1 MKNFFLCL
9 TLVLITTKAR
19 SNEIL
24 DILKDFHFSE
34 NSELSDPSSKS
45 QTKASSNTCL
55 DEQTSL
61 PLSFIKGLIL
71 GEKKELLIGQEPTND
86 MLKIKSPEYM
96 ISNCSNMLEWKLES
110 KTIDGK
116 VIHAIVAEI
125 QKENCK
131 EKKCSDGEKCNNKI
145 CNYKVSEKGK
155 DGPHAIEIEV
165 EPNLNGFKNCL
176 EKTGVIKDN
185 KIVQSAIHPYSLDLS
200 FRVPKESGELYFL
213 SRGKQST
220 EFSKE
225 FIHTQGCDHY
235 EYAHPRVR
243 AILTEEDA
251 EKKNLDEE
259 ANKLKEC
266 NEYSQVT
273 DFIQKYQEYASE
285 LGEIAKKLL
294 LEAAKKSASAIKS
307 GKYTDEDLKVI
318 EDFNKLVVEPKIN
331 EAVKLHDEWVSL
343 TGDDKKTKKSELD
356 KVLSEISSYGKD
368 PYFLSLHT
376 NKLVSDGKFEEAEKL
391 NSMKLTI
398 QHHQRLGAKEN
409 NVVITPAVAAE
420 RVKNNQN
427 LFSQYLETE
436 REKYDYR
443 TGQSSGKAE
452 YYANLRKRMN
462 DNIQARTENYRDEIQ
477 AELARTQPPAGYCYR
492 YFRNTQRCIQESQ
505 ERVQE
510 LVSLLQ
516 HYNNVDKERF
526 EEYDELAK
534 QWGGLEE
541 EGRRYIAT
549 QNGEEPPV
557 ESKTYILTGEDETTE
572 APARRD
578 PPRSDSYNFDYNPG
592 AQQNPQYYQQQSQ
605 MTPQQYN
612 YPVNPYQYNNMF
624 SQQNPYSN
632 FNQPFLGQQSFAP
645 NYQNSYQQTGVY
657 NFNWNNPGNYMQQ
670 PFPSQQQPG
679 QLPYW
684 NQPYQAYGNFQMYR

>member
-1 MKNFFLCL
+1 MKNLFLSL
-9 TLVLITTKAR
+9 TLVLMTTKAR
-19 SNEIL
+19 SSDVFEA
-24 DILKDFHFSE
+24 LKNYQGSG
-34 NSELSDPSSKS
+34 NTIS
-45 QTKASSNTCL
+45 TGSSNTSSLASTTTL
-55 DEQTSL
+55 DNPICENDQTSL
-61 PLSFIKGLIL
+61 PLSFLT
-71 GEKKELLIGQEPTND
+71 LLFQTND
-86 MLKIKSPEYM
+86 KDLKIAHDTMNNTLTISSPGNM
-96 ISNCSNMLEWKLES
+96 ISNCSNMLQWNL
-110 KTIDGK
+110 KTKKINGNT
-116 VIHAIVAEI
+116 IHAIEAEI
-125 QKENCK
+125 KKTDDCTESACK
-131 EKKCSDGEKCNNKI
+131 YKVVLKNDGKPSFEEKFFEPTLKGFEKCLEETKI
-145 CNYKVSEKGK
+145 FNEGK
-155 DGPHAIEIEV
+155 INA
-165 EPNLNGFKNCL
+165 
-176 EKTGVIKDN
+176 
-185 KIVQSAIHPYSLDLS
+185 SAIHPTQLVVPLS
-200 FRVPKESGELYFL
+200 VPSESGNLHFL
-213 SRGKQST
+213 SRGNLST
-220 EFSKE
+220 SYPRKYSENFVHVE
-225 FIHTQGCDHY
+225 GCDHY
-235 EYAHPRVR
+235 EYAHPQVR
-243 AILTEEDA
+243 AILTEEDK
-251 EKKNLDEE
+251 EKKNLDEK
-259 ANKLKEC
+259 ANELKKC
-266 NEYSQVT
+266 TEYSQVA

-307 GKYTDEDLKVI
+307 GKYSDEDLKVI

-420 RVKNNQN
+420 SVKKNQD
-427 LFSQYLETE
+427 LFSQYLVNE

-462 DNIQARTENYRDEIQ
+462 DNIQARTENYKDEIQ
-477 AELARTQPPAGYCYR
+477 AELARTQPPSGHCYR

-557 ESKTYILTGEDETTE
+557 ESKTYILTGEDETTDP
-572 APARRD
+572 PARRD
-578 PPRSDSYNFDYNPG
+578 SQRSDSYNFDYNPG
-592 AQQNPQYYQQQSQ
+592 VQQNPQYYQQHSQ

-624 SQQNPYSN
+624 SQQNPYSIY
-632 FNQPFLGQQSFAP
+632 NQPFLGQQSFGP
-645 NYQNSYQQTGVY
+645 NYQNSYQQSGVY
-657 NFNWNNPGNYMQQ
+657 NFNWSNPGNYMQQ